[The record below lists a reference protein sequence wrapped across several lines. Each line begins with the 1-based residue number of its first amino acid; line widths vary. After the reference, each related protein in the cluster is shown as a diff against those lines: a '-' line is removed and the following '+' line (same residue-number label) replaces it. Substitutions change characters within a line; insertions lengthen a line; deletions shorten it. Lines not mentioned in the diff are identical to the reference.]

1 MKNSAYLLLYIQ
13 PIYMDHSLASFL
25 LETLEPLPHN
35 TPPPTP
41 FIIFQKS
48 QPTINKG
55 ARGGLQRRGFT
66 I

>member
-25 LETLEPLPHN
+25 LETLEPRPP
-35 TPPPTP
+35 PPPTP